1 MEENTTGFMDKLAED
16 ITNFEVES
24 LLPQLD
30 TVIGRIEFAL
40 RLAVM
45 VAPLLILILGLIY
58 YFAPPKEAN
67 HKFGYR
73 FYWGM
78 GSVEAWQFTQRLA
91 GAVWAGLGLV
101 LTIVMLIVCIGFRGL
116 DAMAMA
122 NAAVTCAVWELVL
135 IGLACIG
142 IDVVVAMRYDKEG
155 NVRKNTRIR
164 VSENFLKLPTKKKK

>member
-1 MEENTTGFMDKLAED
+1 MGENTTGFMDKLADD

-24 LLPQLD
+24 FLPQLD

-45 VAPLLILILGLIY
+45 AAPLLILVLGLVY
-58 YFAPPKEAN
+58 YFAPPEEAN

-91 GAVWAGLGLV
+91 GVVWGGLGLV
-101 LTIVMLIVCIGFRGL
+101 LSVVMLVVCIGFRGL

-122 NAAVTCAVWELVL
+122 SAAVTCVVWELVL
-135 IGLACIG
+135 IGLACIAVN
-142 IDVVVAMRYDKEG
+142 VVVAMRYDKDG

-164 VSENFLKLPTKKKK
+164 VSENFLKLPPKKK

>member
-1 MEENTTGFMDKLAED
+1 MEENTTGFMDKLAEA
-16 ITNFEVES
+16 ITNFDMEGF
-24 LLPQLD
+24 LPQLD

-45 VAPLLILILGLIY
+45 IAPLLILILGLIY

-101 LTIVMLIVCIGFRGL
+101 LTIVMLIVCVGFRGL

-142 IDVVVAMRYDKEG
+142 IDVVVALRYDKQG
-155 NVRKNTRIR
+155 NVRPNTPIK
-164 VSENFLKLPTKKKK
+164 VSDNFLKLPQKKK